1 MMHDEARVSRGT
13 RYGATIAL
21 DREIAARGMLSA
33 VLRMFESCATIFVLM
48 LISAAALPLFFHE
61 GPNLDLAPA
70 TPLERACF
78 WMAYAFTFLQALSRP
93 QQMMRVVMRNP
104 FVIGVALTAALSP
117 LWSDD
122 PQTSL
127 RLAFAFCMWT
137 IFGCFLAARYT
148 SRQLLVHLGI
158 ALGILALASLAT
170 GLIAPD
176 FGIESGFRG
185 GAWRG
190 VFTTKNVLGEMM
202 LLAFVVFGVLVP
214 GAGRLKF
221 LPVVGIVLAV
231 PLIALSKATAAL
243 LIVPVLVITIP
254 VVLAFRKNN
263 AVAALILCC
272 LLVISAGASVLIVER
287 DAVLSVLGKDAT
299 MTGRT
304 VLWTQVASHIADR
317 PLLGH
322 GYGAFWE
329 ATSAASERVRAAIG
343 WDTPHSHNGLLDVWL
358 DLGLVGAL
366 SLIAGFALALER
378 AWSGLRARTSVDG
391 VWAMTFLVMLFLGN
405 ITESSIFQS
414 YLMWAIFVSVACM
427 QWPRVPSAVPSAR
440 AGARAR
446 PGTSESEVPMI
457 PGRTS

>member
-1 MMHDEARVSRGT
+1 
-13 RYGATIAL
+13 
-21 DREIAARGMLSA
+21 
-33 VLRMFESCATIFVLM
+33 
-48 LISAAALPLFFHE
+48 
-61 GPNLDLAPA
+61 
-70 TPLERACF
+70 
-78 WMAYAFTFLQALSRP
+78 
-93 QQMMRVVMRNP
+93 
-104 FVIGVALTAALSP
+104 
-117 LWSDD
+117 
-122 PQTSL
+122 
-127 RLAFAFCMWT
+127 
-137 IFGCFLAARYT
+137 
-148 SRQLLVHLGI
+148 
-158 ALGILALASLAT
+158 
-170 GLIAPD
+170 
-176 FGIESGFRG
+176 
-185 GAWRG
+185 
-190 VFTTKNVLGEMM
+190 MM

-214 GAGRLKF
+214 GAGRLRI
-221 LPVVGIVLAV
+221 LPLVGIVLAIA
-231 PLIALSKATAAL
+231 LIALSKATAAL

-272 LLVISAGASVLIVER
+272 LLAISAGASVLIVER

-304 VLWTQVASHIADR
+304 VLWTQVASHISDR

-378 AWSGLRARTSVDG
+378 AWSGLRARTSADG

-427 QWPRVPSAVPSAR
+427 QWPLLGTAGPAAR
-440 AGARAR
+440 ADTRAGR
-446 PGTSESEVPMI
+446 GTPRFKI
-457 PGRTS
+457 R

>member
-1 MMHDEARVSRGT
+1 MGNMRGSLPARAGRGA
-13 RYGATIAL
+13 RYGATTAL
-21 DREIAARGMLSA
+21 DREIATRGIIGA
-33 VLRMFESCATIFVLM
+33 VLRTFESCATIFVLM

-61 GPNLDLAPA
+61 GPHLNLAPA
-70 TPLERACF
+70 TPLERGCF
-78 WMAYAFTFLQALSRP
+78 WMAYSFTFLQALSRP
-93 QQMMRVVMRNP
+93 HRMMRVAMRNP

-122 PQTSL
+122 PETSF
-127 RLAFAFCMWT
+127 RLAFAFSMWT
-137 IFGCFLAARYT
+137 MFGCFLAARYT
-148 SRQLLVHLGI
+148 SKQLLVHLGI
-158 ALGILALASLAT
+158 ALGVLALGSLAT

-176 FGIESGFRG
+176 YGIETGFNR

-202 LLAFVVFGVLVP
+202 LLGFVVFGVLVS

-221 LPVVGIVLAV
+221 LPVVGIVLTIA
-231 PLIALSKATAAL
+231 LIVLSKATGAL
-243 LIVPVLVITIP
+243 LIVSVLVITIP

-272 LLVISAGASVLIVER
+272 LLAISAGASVLIVER

-304 VLWTQVASHIADR
+304 LLWTQVASHISDR

-343 WDTPHSHNGLLDVWL
+343 WDTPHSHNGLLDIWL

-366 SLIAGFALALER
+366 SLLAGFALALKR
-378 AWSGLRARTSVDG
+378 AWFGLRARTSTDG

-414 YLMWAIFVSVACM
+414 YLIWAIFVSVACM
-427 QWPRVPSAVPSAR
+427 QWPRLPSTVPSAR
-440 AGARAR
+440 AGARASV
-446 PGTSESEVPMI
+446 GTLGFKLP
-457 PGRTS
+457 

>member
-1 MMHDEARVSRGT
+1 MFNMRGSYPARAGRGT

-21 DREIAARGMLSA
+21 DREIATRGMISA
-33 VLRMFESCATIFVLM
+33 VLRILESCATIFVLM
-48 LISAAALPLFFHE
+48 LISAAALPLIFHQ
-61 GPNLDLAPA
+61 GPNLSLAPA
-70 TPLERACF
+70 TPLERALF
-78 WMAYAFTFLQALSRP
+78 WMAYSFTFLEALSRP
-93 QQMMRVVMRNP
+93 QQIMRVVLRNP
-104 FVIGVALTAALSP
+104 FVIGVALMAALSP

-122 PQTSL
+122 PETSF

-137 IFGCFLAARYT
+137 LFGCFLAARYT
-148 SRQLLVHLGI
+148 PKQLLVHLGI
-158 ALGILALASLAT
+158 ALGVLALASLAT

-176 FGIESGFRG
+176 YGIESGFNG

-202 LLAFVVFGVLVP
+202 LMAFVVFGVLLP

-221 LPVVGIVLAV
+221 LPVMGIGLAIA
-231 PLIALSKATAAL
+231 LIALSKATAAL
-243 LIVPVLVITIP
+243 LIVPVLFITIP

-263 AVAALILCC
+263 AVAALILCS
-272 LLVISAGASVLIVER
+272 LLAISAGASVLIVER
-287 DAVLSVLGKDAT
+287 DVVLSVLGKDAT

-304 VLWTQVASHIADR
+304 VLWTQVASHISDR

-358 DLGLVGAL
+358 DLGLLAVL
-366 SLIAGFALALER
+366 SLLAAFALALKR

-427 QWPRVPSAVPSAR
+427 QWPRAPNAVPSAR
-440 AGARAR
+440 ANAPAR
-446 PGTSESEVPMI
+446 PATS
-457 PGRTS
+457 GFKNR